1 MENKFSRFFAVG
13 VVSTLVDW
21 TAFYVFSIY
30 LNYIVALI
38 IGILLGGIVNYI
50 LNKMYSFKSE
60 TRKYAQQYGVH
71 LSITVFSIVVSS
83 GLVFLLVENDINKL
97 VARVIVTFI
106 MLFFNY
112 LLHSGLTYNKKI
124 WSEKYE

>member
-1 MENKFSRFFAVG
+1 MENKFTRFFAVG

-21 TAFYVFSIY
+21 TVFYVLSFY

-38 IGILLGGIVNYI
+38 IAILLGGIVNYI
-50 LNKMYSFKSE
+50 LNKIYSFDSK
-60 TRKYAQQYGVH
+60 TKQYIKQYGVH
-71 LSITVFSIVVSS
+71 LFITAFSIAISS